1 MLFVEIPITAS
12 FLARDE
18 LLPWRVYSADT
29 QLCQEGEQAA
39 RKLVS
44 NIILNSLTQEF
55 LRGDLDSY

>member
-39 RKLVS
+39 GKLVS
-44 NIILNSLTQEF
+44 DIILTQEF
-55 LRGDLDSY
+55 LTCELDSY